1 VEPDCIRAAD
11 LGGAHPDAGT
21 DDPGHTRDAHMKDW
35 LVITLLT
42 AAIEL
47 TRFIRILRREQA
59 SETVMWKHG
68 GDW

>member
-1 VEPDCIRAAD
+1 
-11 LGGAHPDAGT
+11 
-21 DDPGHTRDAHMKDW
+21 MKDW

-47 TRFIRILRREQA
+47 TRFIRILRREKA
-59 SETVMWKHG
+59 SEVVMWKHG